1 MFEAIYVK
9 IAILTLKTCV
19 FGVSVIPSSKL
30 VDLINPVAV
39 ANGSE
44 AARVKYGVVLGVE
57 HGKDLQTA
65 GRKW

>member
-1 MFEAIYVK
+1 MVASSYSCPK
-9 IAILTLKTCV
+9 ILENPTFKV
-19 FGVSVIPSSKL
+19 FLAFQGSKL